1 MKKLV
6 LMFAVVAGMTLAACG
21 SSTSEEPA
29 ATTDLEVVEEAVEDT
44 TASDTTAT
52 DTTATETTEEEAPA
66 AE

>member
-44 TASDTTAT
+44 TDSDTTAT
-52 DTTATETTEEEAPA
+52 DTTEEEAPA

>member
-21 SSTSEEPA
+21 SSTTEEPA
-29 ATTDLEVVEEAVEDT
+29 ATTDLEIVEEAVEDT
-44 TASDTTAT
+44 AAT
-52 DTTATETTEEEAPA
+52 DTTAAADTTAEEVPA

>member
-21 SSTSEEPA
+21 SSTSEEPVGA
-29 ATTDLEVVEEAVEDT
+29 KDLEVVEGAVEDT
-44 TASDTTAT
+44 TDSGTTATETTAT
-52 DTTATETTEEEAPA
+52 DTTEKEAPA